1 MVRFGP
7 STVAMSVI
15 VAVSGCE
22 TQKGACDEPC
32 PVPPKH
38 YAELGCKP
46 ILEEGQCCPKRYQ
59 CPELTDRDGN
69 KCYFNGNI
77 YPAGAKLA
85 PAEQEIHSCSPAC
98 FCSNHTAPATFRC
111 ASIDCF
117 EFFEPT
123 KEDCIHQ
130 YTLHGCC
137 AEKSVCG
144 ADKLA
149 KLAQCYLDGRQYYE
163 GQRMYPKEE
172 SCKFC
177 YCKPGFDNSTVGA
190 DNPNCYETQCGLELH
205 AGDRIAM
212 GCIPIYFGNHR
223 CCPISWKCPS
233 DSDEVIV
240 EGRIEQDDDA
250 QPEPA
255 MQCKFGKLTLNKG
268 DGVSSDDKCVEC
280 KCTVPPL
287 AHCIQREDC

>member
-1 MVRFGP
+1 MWNSIAFGGLVVL
-7 STVAMSVI
+7 SVA
-15 VAVSGCE
+15 ALCH
-22 TQKGACDEPC
+22 GACDEPC

-46 ILEEGQCCPKRYQ
+46 IVNEGQCCPKRYE

-77 YPAGAKLA
+77 YEAGAKLA
-85 PAEQEIHSCSPAC
+85 PADQEVHSCSPAC
-98 FCSNHTAPATFRC
+98 FCANFTEPASFRC
-111 ASIDCF
+111 ASIDCP
-117 EFFEPT
+117 EFFGRPMD
-123 KEDCIHQ
+123 DCVNQ
-130 YTLHGCC
+130 YTVHGCC
-137 AEKSVCG
+137 AEATVCG
-144 ADKLA
+144 KEKLEKLA
-149 KLAQCYLDGRQYYE
+149 LCYLDGKQYYE

-177 YCKPGFDNSTVGA
+177 HCKPGFDNSTIDG
-190 DNPNCYETQCGLELH
+190 NPNCYESKCGLELH

-233 DSDEVIV
+233 DGDAVIV
-240 EGRIEQDDDA
+240 EGRTETDEQPLD
-250 QPEPA
+250 PT

-268 DGVSSDDKCVEC
+268 DGVTSDDKCVDC

>member
-1 MVRFGP
+1 
-7 STVAMSVI
+7 
-15 VAVSGCE
+15 
-22 TQKGACDEPC
+22 
-32 PVPPKH
+32 
-38 YAELGCKP
+38 
-46 ILEEGQCCPKRYQ
+46 
-59 CPELTDRDGN
+59 
-69 KCYFNGNI
+69 
-77 YPAGAKLA
+77 
-85 PAEQEIHSCSPAC
+85 
-98 FCSNHTAPATFRC
+98 
-111 ASIDCF
+111 
-117 EFFEPT
+117 
-123 KEDCIHQ
+123 
-130 YTLHGCC
+130 
-137 AEKSVCG
+137 
-144 ADKLA
+144 
-149 KLAQCYLDGRQYYE
+149 
-163 GQRMYPKEE
+163 MYPKEE

-223 CCPISWKCPS
+223 CCPISWKCRKCAGYITSTCNISSNIIGFFSLFALAAS